1 MASVKRRSAEIRVT
15 QPQKRLPGVCRNE
28 RGEERPS
35 TRAFRKREALLNLD
49 PRLLLPE
56 LAKNKF
62 LL

>member
-1 MASVKRRSAEIRVT
+1 VSKRRSAEIRVT
-15 QPQKRLPGVCRNE
+15 QPLKRLPAVCE

-49 PRLLLPE
+49 PRVLLPE